1 MQRAWKEGHYL
12 ITAVLQLAVAML
24 IFTICRALFFSYNQL
39 LFPAVSGQELGKIFL
54 QGLRFD
60 LVAVAYINLPVILT
74 YLLPLKQRS
83 LKGYQ
88 IFQWLLFL
96 FCNGLAL
103 FFELVDLAYF
113 PYALRRTNAGDFG
126 LIANTS
132 DMLLAIAVEYWFL
145 ILLYFG
151 LLFMLAYFSW
161 KWKLKSEPAR
171 HHYFMQSLVFIL
183 GASFTLVAVRGGL
196 QMRPLMPLNANQCV
210 DDMRLAPLIYP
221 SSLSLLFSAQQR
233 FLEEQNYFSESELK
247 GFFGPPKTS
256 AEPMTKHNVCIIVLE
271 SFGKEY
277 SSFFNNKKGYT
288 PFLDSLM
295 QEGYYCEYSFANG
308 LRSTQ
313 GIAAITTG
321 IPSLMNDPIMFS
333 AYQSNQLQ
341 GLPGML
347 KKKGYTS
354 GFFHGSNPG
363 SMEFEDFSQLCG
375 YDHFY
380 DRTSYPDQNDYD
392 GQWGIWDAPFFQFTA
407 NTIDKYPEPFTS
419 LLFSLSSHHPYA
431 VEDYFE
437 QKHSDTP
444 PLYRAVQY
452 TDFALSKFFQTA
464 RNMDWF
470 DNTLFII
477 TADHTGQS
485 KDHTYQTKLG
495 KYSIPLL
502 FYHPSQQLKGSQ
514 RRVASQIDI
523 LPSVLNYLQ
532 YDEPYQTFGNS
543 VFEKTAHSYA
553 VMYSN
558 QVYQIID
565 ERFILLFDEV
575 KTIGLYDHIADPKL
589 SQNLMEKYSADK
601 ERLERRIKAEIQR
614 HHAGMIRNELG
625 G

>member
-1 MQRAWKEGHYL
+1 M
-12 ITAVLQLAVAML
+12 
-24 IFTICRALFFSYNQL
+24 
-39 LFPAVSGQELGKIFL
+39 IFL

-60 LVAVAYINLPVILT
+60 LVAVTYINLPVILS

-96 FCNGLAL
+96 FCNGVAL
-103 FFELVDLAYF
+103 IFELGDIAYF
-113 PYALRRTNAGDFG
+113 PYSLRRTNAGDFG
-126 LIANTS
+126 LMVNTS
-132 DMLLAIAVEYWFL
+132 DMLPAMVTSYWFL
-145 ILLYFG
+145 ILLFVG
-151 LLFMLAYFSW
+151 LLFILGYFGW
-161 KWKLKSEPAR
+161 NWKLKTEPAR

-210 DDMRLAPLIYP
+210 DDMRLAPLVYP

-233 FLEEQNYFSESELK
+233 FLEPKNYFSETELK
-247 GFFGPPKTS
+247 AILGPPKTNPE
-256 AEPMTKHNVCIIVLE
+256 AMTKHNVCLIVLE
-271 SFGKEY
+271 SFGQEY
-277 SSFFNNKKGYT
+277 SYFFNKKKGYT

-295 QEGYYCEYSFANG
+295 WEGYYCAYSFANG

-313 GIAAITTG
+313 GIAAIAAG
-321 IPSLMNDPIMFS
+321 IPALMNDPIMFS
-333 AYQSNQLQ
+333 AYQSNQLS
-341 GLPGML
+341 GLAGIL

-363 SMEFEDFSQLCG
+363 SMEFKGFSQVCG
-375 YDHFY
+375 YEHFY
-380 DRTSYPDQNDYD
+380 DRTAYPDQKDYD
-392 GQWGIWDAPFFQFTA
+392 GQWGIWDVPFFQFTA
-407 NTIDKYPEPFTS
+407 NTINKYPEPFTS

-431 VEDYFE
+431 VEDNFK
-437 QKHSDTP
+437 QKYP
-444 PLYRAVQY
+444 EVPALYRSVMY

-464 RNMDWF
+464 RGMDWF

-485 KDHTYQTKLG
+485 KDPAFQTRIG
-495 KYSIPLL
+495 QYAIPLL
-502 FYHPSQQLKGSQ
+502 FYHPSKHLKGSQ
-514 RRVASQIDI
+514 QRVASQIDI

-553 VMYSN
+553 FMYSN

-565 ERFILLFDEV
+565 ERFILCFDEV
-575 KTIGLYDHIADPKL
+575 NTIGLYDHLADPMLRK
-589 SQNLMEKYSADK
+589 NVMEKYVADK
-601 ERLERRIKAEIQR
+601 ERLERRMKAEIQR
-614 HHAGMIRNELG
+614 HHAGMVGNELRIG